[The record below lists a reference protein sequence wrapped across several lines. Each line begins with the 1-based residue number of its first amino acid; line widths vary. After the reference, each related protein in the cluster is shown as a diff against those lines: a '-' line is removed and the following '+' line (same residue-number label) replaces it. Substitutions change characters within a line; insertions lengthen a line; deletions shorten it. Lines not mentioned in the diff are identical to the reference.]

1 MPQLAQLNVA
11 LLRHPLD
18 HPDLVPFVSRL
29 DDVNA
34 EADAAPG
41 FVWRLQEGTGN
52 ATGLRPWGEEMI
64 VNLSVWTD
72 LESLRAY
79 VYAPGH
85 VEVLRARRQFFVP
98 MQTPHLVLWWVP
110 DGHRPTLQEARE
122 RLTLL
127 EATGPGPEAFTLAA
141 AFPPGAVQDA

>member
-18 HPDLVPFVSRL
+18 HPDLEPFVSRL
-29 DDVNA
+29 DEVNA
-34 EADAAPG
+34 QADAAPG
-41 FVWRLQEGTGN
+41 FVWRLQEETGN

-64 VNLSVWTD
+64 VNLSVWD
-72 LESLRAY
+72 GLESLRAY

-85 VEVLRARRQFFVP
+85 VEVLRSRRRFFVP
-98 MQTPHLVLWWVP
+98 METPHLVLWWVP
-110 DGHRPTLQEARE
+110 DGHRPTLEEARE

-127 EATGPGPEAFTLAA
+127 ERNGPGPDAFTLAA
-141 AFPPGAVQDA
+141 AFPVGAVQGP